1 MPELMLCISYNSL
14 CLGFKEVNRR
24 IDEEDKQIE
33 SLNQKAERMNIE
45 LRDLIEIER
54 ILAVEREESLRA
66 DMDVTFKTQWEE
78 FLQVI
83 DREHEDRE
91 LQQATILSLLDI
103 VDNRLDHQEEWNDKM
118 KEYVNAELINIMESQ
133 QNLKTDLRDRIEN
146 VINRI
151 NTDYEHV
158 QIQIQE
164 LDDQREKDNRA
175 TNQRFDVLDSSI
187 GELKHGVSDINY
199 KVDRNR

>member
-1 MPELMLCISYNSL
+1 MFYNSF

-24 IDEEDKQIE
+24 IDEEDKQID

-118 KEYVNAELINIMESQ
+118 KEYVNAELIKLMESQ

-146 VINRI
+146 LINRI
-151 NTDYEHV
+151 NTDFEHV
-158 QIQIQE
+158 QIQIKK

-175 TNQRFDVLDSSI
+175 TNQRFDVLGSSI
-187 GELKHGVSDINY
+187 GELKRGVSDINY